1 MASVRAHQTTI
12 NGTHVHPFAD
22 LADPP
27 LSFFQAGSHRGASVV
42 SEITAPTG
50 YELSGGSASYGC
62 GERLQFGSR
71 H

>member
-27 LSFFQAGSHRGASVV
+27 LSFFQAGSHRGATVV

-50 YELSGGSASYGC
+50 YELSGGSSHGR
-62 GERLQFGSR
+62 GERFLQFGSR